1 MYTRVTTGMTQR
13 SVLSDLNTLSSR
25 LAATQ
30 SKAASGKQITR
41 PSDDPFGT
49 GRAMALRAS
58 LATNQQYQGNVE
70 DAQGWQNAT
79 EAALASITQYVN
91 RAHDLLVQGGSDTTD
106 PTDRKALASEIDEII
121 NGVKET
127 ANADYAGRYVLSGTA
142 TNVPPYKVG
151 ADDTYYGDDAGLDP
165 AVPGVLREIGPGV
178 SMSINTVGREILGD
192 GTGDPSGGQLLSQ
205 LRAISDHLKTD
216 DGASLRT
223 TDIDGLKN
231 TLNTLLGVR
240 ARNGAQTNR
249 LDAAASRLQDLE
261 QATTEQLSNV
271 EDADLSKTLIDFNS
285 QSTAYQAALK
295 AGANLVQ
302 QSLMD
307 FLR

>member
-1 MYTRVTTGMTQR
+1 MYTRMTTGMTQR
-13 SVLSDLNTLSSR
+13 NVLSDLNSLSTR

-30 SKAASGKQITR
+30 SKAASGKEITR

-49 GRAMALRAS
+49 GRAMSLRAS
-58 LATNQQYQGNVE
+58 LASNQQYQSNVQ

-79 EAALASITQYVN
+79 EAALDSITKYVN
-91 RAHDLLVQGGSDTTD
+91 RAHDMLVQGGSDSTD
-106 PTDRKALASEIDEII
+106 ATDRKALAAEIDEII

-127 ANADYAGRYVLSGTA
+127 ANADYGGRYVLSGTA
-142 TNVPPYKVG
+142 TNLAPYKVG
-151 ADDTYYGDDAGLDP
+151 PDDTYQGDDAGLDP

-178 SMSINTVGREILGD
+178 TMSINTVGREILGD
-192 GTGDPSGGQLLSQ
+192 GSANPTDGKLISQ

-223 TDIDGLKN
+223 TDMDGLKD

-249 LDAAASRLQDLE
+249 LDAAATRLQDLE
-261 QATTEQLSNV
+261 LASTEQLSNI

-285 QSTAYQAALK
+285 QSTAYQAALR

-302 QSLMD
+302 SSLMD